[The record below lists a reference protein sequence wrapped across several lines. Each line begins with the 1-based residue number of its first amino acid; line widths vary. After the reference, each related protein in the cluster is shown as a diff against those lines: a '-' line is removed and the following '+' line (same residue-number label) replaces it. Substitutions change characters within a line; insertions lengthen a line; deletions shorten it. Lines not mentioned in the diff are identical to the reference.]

1 MSLTKSQRIN
11 QGDLVMA
18 IDDQVVFEKH
28 CKEHLTDFRAQ
39 WAKATKAY
47 NDALEALKNEDMHQ
61 AKRHNLATRAGNL
74 ILVKA
79 LSDIGMQEWRPQ
91 KQDKAKGHTQK
102 ATGAAVSS
110 GVKPMKPL
118 PKGMK
123 GIQL

>member
-1 MSLTKSQRIN
+1 
-11 QGDLVMA
+11 MA

-28 CKEHLTDFRAQ
+28 CKECLPDFQSQ

-47 NDALEALKNEDMHQ
+47 SDTMEALKNEEMHQ

-79 LSDIGMQEWRPQ
+79 LADIGMKEWRPQ
-91 KQDKAKGHTQK
+91 KQDKAKVHTQK
-102 ATGAAVSS
+102 AIGAVASS